1 MSMNQVV
8 ESKFKKGEVLLFILA
23 LLFTL
28 LVQGALPF
36 FSTPTLGQA
45 VWMTGFSQSFLNE
58 SIFSIHAQNFGA
70 PKPAAIAF
78 GLAGAWPAAVF
89 MKLGFHPADA
99 YSLVVAL
106 WLSIAFISAYR
117 IGRYFSVCPMLSILG
132 AVSWMTM
139 PVIWAHAGFSMLSTG
154 ISLLSFYFLAALY
167 LFAPNGQMSMLTKW
181 KIANGIFFYLV
192 VCLISIFMDGYSFM
206 MFAVGTILLGI
217 WQFISGIGSRRR
229 LIGFSF
235 PIHFFGLV
243 IAYLLYTFYVGK
255 TQFEPEPINFF
266 RGWGVDVTFLLIPT
280 QGVQWLPDLF
290 GWSVPRSE
298 DIFFGDASVWIT
310 SFSIPIIIG
319 SACAAFYTSGRGN
332 ITVGLILI
340 ALFGFY
346 MALGPSLKVNS
357 VKPVGEKV
365 GQMMEEKYAIAP
377 TGSALL
383 SENLPGF
390 KNMRASYRWVALGI
404 FGAWALLILAMS
416 SANKKATVAGAAV
429 VTGVVILLNLPN
441 LPQKLKSDIK
451 NREMFLSLDYGLIEE
466 MRKVLA
472 PYEKVV
478 FLPWRNDFLVNYVA
492 SRLNVVAFNI
502 GGDKNLE
509 QARLHW
515 SETMRQFPMASMDD
529 NFANR
534 VLLLLS
540 KNEADAVILPYIDM
554 QQAAFQWPYPLQ
566 FRNVVGLSVMQ
577 LNNSGLVHIEERDF
591 YAAVRLKPEFYRL
604 AKQGLPEATIR
615 KKFCLPPNCLKR
627 SGFTSSTPSLVGKVQ
642 DGQLIS
648 SSSAGFLHFG
658 PYVSMEAGHY
668 KLLVRGKGNIRS
680 SAWVDVR
687 SGRGTIEHGKL
698 ALISTTSGDGTL
710 AEGQVILDTPVE
722 DIEIRIYV
730 GAEDDVTL
738 EGYEL
743 VPVETE
749 DHSASLEHNPLN

>member
-1 MSMNQVV
+1 MV
-8 ESKFKKGEVLLFILA
+8 ESKFKKGEILLFILA

-78 GLAGAWPAAVF
+78 GLSGAWPAAVF
-89 MKLGFHPADA
+89 MKLGLHPTDA

-167 LFAPNGQMSMLTKW
+167 LFDPDNQIKTLTKLNV
-181 KIANGIFFYLV
+181 ANLTLFYLIA
-192 VCLISIFMDGYSFM
+192 CLISVFMDGYSFM
-206 MFAVGTILLGI
+206 MFAVGASLLGI
-217 WQFISGIGSRRR
+217 WLFISEIMNRRK
-229 LIGFSF
+229 LISFSF
-235 PIHFFGLV
+235 PIHFFGLGA
-243 IAYLLYTFYVGK
+243 AYLLYTLYIGK
-255 TQFEPEPINFF
+255 AQFEPAQINFF

-280 QGVQWLPDLF
+280 QGMHWLPDLF

-310 SFSIPIIIG
+310 SFSIPLIIG
-319 SACAAFYTSGRGN
+319 SAWAALCIFGKKN
-332 ITVGLILI
+332 IATWLILI
-340 ALFGFY
+340 AAFGFY
-346 MALGPSLKVNS
+346 MALGPSLKINS
-357 VKPVGEKV
+357 VKPTGIDIGPK
-365 GQMMEEKYAIAP
+365 MEEKYAIAP

-390 KNMRASYRWVALGI
+390 RSMRASYRWVALGI
-404 FGAWALLILAMS
+404 FGTWTLLILTMS
-416 SANKKATVAGAAV
+416 SANKRMIIAGATIV
-429 VTGVVILLNLPN
+429 IGVITLLNLPN
-441 LPQKLKSDIK
+441 IQQKLKSDIK
-451 NREMFLSLDYGLIEE
+451 NREMFLSLESELIEKMKE
-466 MRKVLA
+466 VVS
-472 PYEKVV
+472 PHEKVA
-478 FLPWRNDFLVNYVA
+478 FLPWRNDFLVNYIA
-492 SRLNVVAFNI
+492 SRLNIVAFNI

-509 QARLHW
+509 EAKLHW
-515 SETMRQFPMASMDD
+515 PETMRQFPMASVDD

-627 SGFTSSTPSLVGKVQ
+627 RGFTSSTPSLVGKVQ

-687 SGRGTIEHGKL
+687 SGRGTIEHGRL

-710 AEGQVILDTPVE
+710 AEGQVILDAPVE
-722 DIEIRIYV
+722 DIEIRVYV

-749 DHSASLEHNPLN
+749 DHSASFEHNPLN